1 MQESDLTESLE
12 QPATA
17 PGIPSSMPEGMVPPP
32 VPVQAETPVSPLPL
46 SSVPSV
52 SSPAMV
58 GDMEKTPVTPVSTLH
73 ASQTVSEA
81 RLVASA
87 VTVLPASPTRP
98 VEARSRLHSAS
109 VSATSGMGAGNAAQD
124 ARTPLP
130 PGTRVGK
137 YSITEKIGIG
147 GFGVV
152 YVATNVED
160 GTTVAIKEHMPEGLA
175 AREIN
180 GTYVVHSSPEKEE
193 RFKATVDEF
202 LQEVSVLMG
211 ISHPGIVPILNAFE
225 ANGTAYYVM
234 PFMKGTPMSVPEQAS
249 LSFDQ
254 QSQQARHNRR
264 LLLSMLSILD
274 YLRQH
279 RIVHRD
285 IKPDNILVTDE
296 GSTILLD
303 FGSARQLQPGKVFT
317 NVFTP
322 DFAAPEQTN
331 SSTDEEMSAQ
341 LGPWTDL
348 YALGACFYFLIT
360 RLFPPRSDLRMVAAT
375 DPYTPLAGRADLEAL
390 YGAAFLRAIDRALE
404 LKVQDRW
411 QNAAAWRIAIG
422 EGVVPTEPEKKRRFR
437 FSLYISM
444 VVLAILIGI
453 SSWALWERRE
463 AIRAY
468 DNSAHFTERLLNDF
482 NQEITDI
489 PASTHLQGILSD
501 HLNAYLN
508 NMGKPPGGRDENLT
522 RSLAASWRN
531 LGALRLQQGMLKD
544 ADSDLSN
551 AEGYFRQLYK
561 RHRDTVSYR
570 YDLACVLLNRVEVAR
585 SRNQTDKVRQ
595 LLSESTRILRELSAK
610 APYNPEFRCALG
622 QALGEQALLARIEGN
637 NGAYKA
643 ALDEMLSLYR
653 DLLTSYPDHVKARYG
668 LGYALL
674 YQARFATEQKEVHE
688 ADKMLGEAK
697 QIFSALATEHPY
709 RLSFKKG
716 LSLTLYALANLY
728 CRIGDSS
735 PPEERK
741 RYDELALEAF
751 HKHNNLVSYLE
762 TQDEKQTEYPFM
774 LCRALSSMVDI
785 LLRNEQPNLAESYC
799 RTIMRKVE
807 LLRRTAPDNMD
818 YAELEAFA
826 WRGLAKAHSRSAYFA
841 EKAATE
847 YTHYRRL
854 AEQLLHASPSNTAMQ
869 VLYADSLVSS
879 AEQLLSSGGDQ
890 KQAGQWLK
898 RAEELY
904 EKLMQTEKN
913 QTQYAEKLKELR
925 AKQAALRAAQPGP
938 TP

>member
-1 MQESDLTESLE
+1 MQESDLT
-12 QPATA
+12 A
-17 PGIPSSMPEGMVPPP
+17 PSDQSERVPSMPPPVPSGLVPPP
-32 VPVQAETPVSPLPL
+32 VPVQP
-46 SSVPSV
+46 
-52 SSPAMV
+52 
-58 GDMEKTPVTPVSTLH
+58 
-73 ASQTVSEA
+73 EA
-81 RLVASA
+81 
-87 VTVLPASPTRP
+87 PASPTSLPSVPPALSRASVNRP
-98 VEARSRLHSAS
+98 EALAPSAPTLHSPQDERGAGAAASAAIVHPASTIRPAGARSRLHSS
-109 VSATSGMGAGNAAQD
+109 GVSATGRIGAGSSTQD
-124 ARTPLP
+124 ERTPLP
-130 PGTRVGK
+130 NGTRVGK

-147 GFGVV
+147 GFGIV
-152 YVATNVED
+152 YSATNVED

-193 RFKATVDEF
+193 RFKASVNEF

-249 LSFDQ
+249 LSFEQ

-285 IKPDNILVTDE
+285 IKPDNILVTEE

-322 DFAAPEQTN
+322 DFAAPEQTH
-331 SSTDEEMSAQ
+331 SATDEEMSSQ

-348 YALGACFYFLIT
+348 YALGACFYFLVT
-360 RLFPPRSDLRMVAAT
+360 RLFPPRSDLRIIAGT
-375 DPYTPLAGRADLEAL
+375 DPYTPLAGRADLETL

-422 EGVVPTEPEKKRRFR
+422 EGVLPTEPEKQRRFR
-437 FSLYISM
+437 FSLFILAG
-444 VVLAILIGI
+444 VLTILIGI

-489 PASTHLQGILSD
+489 PASTHLQGILGD

-508 NMGKPPGGRDENLT
+508 NMGKPPGGRDEKLT

-531 LGALRLQQGMLKD
+531 LGTLRLQQGMLKE

-551 AEGYFRQLYK
+551 AEGFFRQLYK
-561 RHRDTVSYR
+561 EHRDTLSYR

-585 SRNQTDKVRQ
+585 SRNQTDRVRF
-595 LLSESTRILRELSAK
+595 LLSESTRILRELSAQI
-610 APYNPEFRCALG
+610 PYNPEFRCALG

-637 NGAYKA
+637 NAAYKA
-643 ALDEMLSLYR
+643 ALDEMLALYR
-653 DLLTSYPDHVKARYG
+653 GLISSYSDHVKARQG

-674 YQARFATEQKEVHE
+674 YQARFATEQKMFLE
-688 ADKMLGEAK
+688 ADRMLDEAK
-697 QIFSALATEHPY
+697 QIFTTLAAEHPY

-716 LSLTLYALANLY
+716 LSLTLYALGNLY
-728 CRIGDSS
+728 CRAGDSA
-735 PPEERK
+735 PLEERK
-741 RYDELALEAF
+741 RYDELAIEAF

-762 TQDEKQTEYPFM
+762 TQDEKQTEYPYM
-774 LCRALSSMVDI
+774 LSRALSSMVDI

-799 RTIMRKVE
+799 RTIMSRVE

-818 YAELEAFA
+818 YAELEALA

-841 EKAATE
+841 EKAAAE
-847 YTHYRRL
+847 YTHYRHL
-854 AEQLLHASPSNTAMQ
+854 AEQLLHASPNNTAMQ
-869 VLYADSLVSS
+869 ALYADSLVSS
-879 AEQLLSSGGDQ
+879 ADQLLSSHGDK
-890 KQAGQWLK
+890 KQAVQWLK

-904 EKLMQTEKN
+904 ERLVQTEEG
-913 QTQYAEKLKELR
+913 QTQYTERLKELR
-925 AKQAALRAAQPGP
+925 AKQAALRGTMQPDQKP
-938 TP
+938 